1 MPDSKRVSSY
11 DSLLRT
17 SDEFTK
23 LPNTYNS
30 LFTGL
35 TSQENSMISS
45 SGNSS
50 GMISSPHNLS
60 HLSTRLSEFNQKQKS
75 FLSDETTLSGTSESS
90 IQSSH
95 LPLSPLDHSRSFL
108 KENSNISID
117 HSIPQEDENTVLSS
131 QSNQEKEKEK
141 EIPEEE
147 THREEED
154 HKKENEEVSKE
165 EEEMSEEEQEEQE
178 EPEMSEQQEEEHE
191 EEHEMS
197 EQQEEEQEEEEHE
210 MSEEQQE
217 HEQEEQEEQEEEEQQ
232 DQEQE
237 EVNEE
242 EQEEAPSINA
252 AEEQSEQKQNSD
264 DSFLSDI
271 PNNFSTEELPPSL
284 SSVEEDAINRLLLPS
299 QESQNNSILNDTL
312 MPPPKVPLSKMTIPS
327 RNLKLGRKKGSKGK
341 EDICMPQNLV
351 KKIVT
356 SATNRK
362 VDKNAYDAIDIISH
376 DFFDV

>member
-60 HLSTRLSEFNQKQKS
+60 HLSNRLSEFNQKQKS

-141 EIPEEE
+141 EIEIP
-147 THREEED
+147 ED
-154 HKKENEEVSKE
+154 HKKENEDVSKE
-165 EEEMSEEEQEEQE
+165 EEEMSEEEQEDQE
-178 EPEMSEQQEEEHE
+178 EQEMSEQQEEEHE

-197 EQQEEEQEEEEHE
+197 EQQEEQ
-210 MSEEQQE
+210 
-217 HEQEEQEEQEEEEQQ
+217 QEEQEEQQEEEEEQEQ
-232 DQEQE
+232 EEQEDQEQE